1 MPEDD
6 MHFLFTCSFSKDA
19 WFQYPWYIKTEILDG
34 QFHSILEILSFLLNS
49 CHPEINLPN
58 LYTFLWCPW
67 KVRNE
72 NLFAG
77 KKSNPNQVYAMMKA
91 ILQGSRLV
99 ANTGCET
106 HQGEAHQN
114 LGSKEHTNSVIN
126 LSHVQ
131 ITNFSAGNLIYSDA
145 AWEPKKDGDPNS
157 AGLGIV
163 LMLHNYMHCKQIHI
177 AASSP
182 PVASP
187 LQAEAFALLLAVKV
201 ADILDIQDPF
211 FLTDSLV
218 LVSAARATSIFKAA
232 GHWQNR
238 PILAEIQASASFH
251 RTNIHHI
258 SRNSNEKAHR
268 QAKLARR
275 IQSKPLLHRCLCTPS
290 LQVNQCPIKDTF
302 DVSSVQPFT
311 LHSVKCV

>member
-1 MPEDD
+1 M
-6 MHFLFTCSFSKDA
+6 FK
-19 WFQYPWYIKTEILDG
+19 
-34 QFHSILEILSFLLNS
+34 
-49 CHPEINLPN
+49 
-58 LYTFLWCPW
+58 
-67 KVRNE
+67 
-72 NLFAG
+72 
-77 KKSNPNQVYAMMKA
+77 
-91 ILQGSRLV
+91 
-99 ANTGCET
+99 
-106 HQGEAHQN
+106 
-114 LGSKEHTNSVIN
+114 
-126 LSHVQ
+126 
-131 ITNFSAGNLIYSDA
+131 SAGNLIYSDA

-201 ADILDIQDPF
+201 ADILDIQDPV

-218 LVSAARATSIFKAA
+218 LVSAARATSIFKAT

-251 RTNIHHI
+251 RTNIHHM
-258 SRNSNEKAHR
+258 SRNSNEKAHH

-275 IQSKPLLHRCLCTPS
+275 IQSKPLFHRCLCYS
-290 LQVNQCPIKDTF
+290 VLHLYRLFSVLSSIKDTF